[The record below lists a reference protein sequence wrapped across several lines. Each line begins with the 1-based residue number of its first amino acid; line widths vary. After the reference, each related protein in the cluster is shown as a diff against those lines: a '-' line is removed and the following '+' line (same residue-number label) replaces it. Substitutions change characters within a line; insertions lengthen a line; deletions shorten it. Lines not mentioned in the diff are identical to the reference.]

1 MPKIIENAREEIL
14 LEARRQLFAN
24 GYAKT
29 TIRSVAS
36 AIGIGT
42 GTIYNYFSSKDEMLS
57 SFIIMDWYEC
67 LNAMKALDP
76 GKKGFFKRLHDLLND
91 FIEKYRFLF
100 QDEDAS
106 QSFLSA
112 FQERHLQ
119 LRGVLADVI
128 LPACKEASVKSKRFL
143 AEHVAQSILFWTME
157 GVPFKKQKEIID
169 QLLR

>member
-1 MPKIIENAREEIL
+1 MPKIIENAKEEIL
-14 LEARRQLFAN
+14 LEAKRQLFVN

-42 GTIYNYFSSKDEMLS
+42 GTIYNYFSSKDVMLS
-57 SFIIMDWYEC
+57 SFILADWRES
-67 LNAMKALDP
+67 LTAMKALDP
-76 GKKGFFKRLHDLLND
+76 SKGKFLKHVQEELRS
-91 FIEKYRFLF
+91 FIDKYRFLF
-100 QDEDAS
+100 EDEAAS
-106 QSFLSA
+106 QSFMSV

-128 LPACKEASVKSKRFL
+128 EPACGNVAKSERRFL

-157 GVPFKKQKEIID
+157 GVPFQKQKKILD
-169 QLLR
+169 LLLR

>member
-57 SFIIMDWYEC
+57 SFILLDWREC
-67 LNAMKALDP
+67 LDAMKILDP
-76 GKKGFFKRLHDLLND
+76 AKNGFFKKLHDLLQD

-100 QDEDAS
+100 QDKDAT
-106 QSFLSA
+106 QSFLSV
-112 FQERHLQ
+112 FQERHAQ

-128 LPACKEASVKSKRFL
+128 LPACMESHVKSKRFL
-143 AEHVAQSILFWTME
+143 AEQIAQSILFWTME